1 MYKLNILTLNL
12 ILIINIYMNHFKNIK
27 VNPIGIYYENPK
39 ITKILLKISE
49 NKYFK
54 ETMKFFNCQLSKCS
68 KERNEYMIVITK
80 IISFKKISLKKRKLE
95 IKKIQETEEYKKS
108 VNCIIKNC
116 FDIYKKAMKLKD
128 KSFKDSVKIYNEI
141 INEYKKTLSTL
152 KKVKFDDKLI
162 NKFKKSNKKEL
173 NTLNKNEI
181 KNLYQKFIKDI
192 NNQIKFMKKQID
204 YYDKYYKALKKFIP
218 IYEKL
223 LKEDKKEEYIYHHS
237 FEPYLLGIE

>member
-1 MYKLNILTLNL
+1 
-12 ILIINIYMNHFKNIK
+12 MNHVKNIK
-27 VNPIGIYYENPK
+27 VNSVGIYLETPK
-39 ITKILLKISE
+39 IAKILLKFSK

-54 ETMKFFNCQLSKCS
+54 ETMKFLNCQLSKCS
-68 KERNEYMIVITK
+68 KERKEYMAVIIK
-80 IISFKKISLKKRKLE
+80 IISLKKISLKKRKLE

-128 KSFKDSVKIYNEI
+128 KSFKDSIKIYNEI

-152 KKVKFDDKLI
+152 KKVKFDDKLVH
-162 NKFKKSNKKEL
+162 KFNQSNKKEL
-173 NTLNKNEI
+173 NKLNKSQI
-181 KNLYQKFIKDI
+181 KKLYQKFIKDI
-192 NNQIKFMKKQID
+192 NNQIKFMKKQRD
-204 YYDKYYKALKKFIP
+204 YSNKYYKALKKFIP

-237 FEPYLLGIE
+237 FEPYLLGFI

>member
-1 MYKLNILTLNL
+1 MS
-12 ILIINIYMNHFKNIK
+12 HVKNIK
-27 VNPIGIYYENPK
+27 VNNVGIYFEIPK
-39 ITKILLKISE
+39 IAKILLKFSK

-54 ETMKFFNCQLSKCS
+54 ETMKFLNCQLSKCS
-68 KERNEYMIVITK
+68 KERNEYMAVIIK
-80 IISFKKISLKKRKLE
+80 IISLKKISLKKRKLE

-116 FDIYKKAMKLKD
+116 FEIYKKAMKLKD
-128 KSFKDSVKIYNEI
+128 KSFKDSIKIYNEI

-152 KKVKFDDKLI
+152 KKVKFDDKLVH
-162 NKFKKSNKKEL
+162 KFKQSNKKEL
-173 NTLNKNEI
+173 NKLNKSQI
-181 KNLYQKFIKDI
+181 KKLYKKFIKDI
-192 NNQIKFMKKQID
+192 NDQIKSMKKQKD

-237 FEPYLLGIE
+237 FEPYLLGFH

>member
-1 MYKLNILTLNL
+1 
-12 ILIINIYMNHFKNIK
+12 MNHVKNIK
-27 VNPIGIYYENPK
+27 VNSVGIYLETPK
-39 ITKILLKISE
+39 IAKILLKFSK

-54 ETMKFFNCQLSKCS
+54 ETMKFLNCQLSKCS
-68 KERNEYMIVITK
+68 KERKEYMAVIIK
-80 IISFKKISLKKRKLE
+80 IISLKKISLKKRKLE

-128 KSFKDSVKIYNEI
+128 KSFKDSIKIYNEI

-152 KKVKFDDKLI
+152 KKVKFDDKLVH
-162 NKFKKSNKKEL
+162 KFNQSNKKEL
-173 NTLNKNEI
+173 NKLNKSQI
-181 KNLYQKFIKDI
+181 KKLYQKFIKDI
-192 NNQIKFMKKQID
+192 NNQIKFMKKQKD
-204 YYDKYYKALKKFIP
+204 NYDKYYKALKKFIP

-237 FEPYLLGIE
+237 FEPYLLGFN